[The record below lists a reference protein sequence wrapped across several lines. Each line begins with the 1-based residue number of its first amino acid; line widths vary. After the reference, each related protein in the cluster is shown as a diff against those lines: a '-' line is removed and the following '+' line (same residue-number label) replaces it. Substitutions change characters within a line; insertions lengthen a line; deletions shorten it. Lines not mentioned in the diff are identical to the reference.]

1 MTEPTPVPNEP
12 GEGFRTTTAPDNRAY
27 VNYARGNAAFGI
39 PTPNTR
45 TMDDQPFSPART
57 QDATTSTQNGH
68 ARNGTSRTPAHK
80 SNNPT
85 DPAGPAN
92 SPPNGTS
99 TTNAENGATINGAV
113 ADQDPKDAA
122 GPANALRN
130 GTRTTDTEN
139 GTTSSGADDPK
150 TDGSASSL
158 RERTHAADAGNDTSL
173 NGVGSGHDLE
183 HADGAASV
191 LRDRT
196 RATVTEGGTAISRAH
211 GHDLEHDDGAASVLP
226 DGAHATDTGS
236 GTESSGAQPGHDP
249 EDAAG
254 SANAPHNGHLAGR
267 NGVANGAAHNG
278 TSAGDAGS
286 DGAGSSVNGVRSAL
300 KSTNGVLGGDVAGT
314 FVGRAGY
321 VLGDGAAAVT
331 NGRGVSFG
339 VGETAGVLPGDQR
352 TFDDVEAGIVALWR
366 KFGERREQRLRD
378 RLVLHYAP
386 LVKYVAGRVGT
397 GLPAHVEVADLI
409 QSGIFG
415 LVDAIE
421 KFEPER
427 GLKFETY
434 AMQRIRGAILDDLR
448 AQDWVPRSVRGRAR
462 EVERALERLGAKLRR
477 TPTDAELADELGLS
491 LHELRE
497 VYAQLQL
504 TSVVALDELAAAGR
518 GSTPLADILE
528 DQEALDPV
536 ALLVDQDN
544 RRQLA
549 QAIAHLAERDRVVV
563 TLYYFEN
570 LTLAEIGRVL
580 GVTESRVCQL
590 HTRAVLRLRAKL
602 LERPES

>member
-1 MTEPTPVPNEP
+1 MTEPTPVP
-12 GEGFRTTTAPDNRAY
+12 
-27 VNYARGNAAFGI
+27 
-39 PTPNTR
+39 
-45 TMDDQPFSPART
+45 
-57 QDATTSTQNGH
+57 
-68 ARNGTSRTPAHK
+68 
-80 SNNPT
+80 
-85 DPAGPAN
+85 
-92 SPPNGTS
+92 
-99 TTNAENGATINGAV
+99 
-113 ADQDPKDAA
+113 DAA
-122 GPANALRN
+122 GGGSRTATVPPEPLLPAPASKQASNGHRQNGAPRTEATPEPGANTHVN
-130 GTRTTDTEN
+130 GT
-139 GTTSSGADDPK
+139 P
-150 TDGSASSL
+150 
-158 RERTHAADAGNDTSL
+158 AAVPTA
-173 NGVGSGHDLE
+173 V
-183 HADGAASV
+183 
-191 LRDRT
+191 T
-196 RATVTEGGTAISRAH
+196 RA
-211 GHDLEHDDGAASVLP
+211 D
-226 DGAHATDTGS
+226 
-236 GTESSGAQPGHDP
+236 
-249 EDAAG
+249 
-254 SANAPHNGHLAGR
+254 
-267 NGVANGAAHNG
+267 
-278 TSAGDAGS
+278 
-286 DGAGSSVNGVRSAL
+286 VRS
-300 KSTNGVLGGDVAGT
+300 G
-314 FVGRAGY
+314 
-321 VLGDGAAAVT
+321 
-331 NGRGVSFG
+331 
-339 VGETAGVLPGDQR
+339 
-352 TFDDVEAGIVALWR
+352 DDVEAGIVALWR
-366 KFGERREQRLRD
+366 QFGERREQLLRD

-462 EVERALERLGAKLRR
+462 EVERALERLGAQLRR
-477 TPTDAELADELGLS
+477 TPTDGELADELGLS
-491 LHELRE
+491 LQELRD

-518 GSTPLADILE
+518 GPTPLADILE

-602 LERPES
+602 LEKTDA